1 MELICESTFF
11 KNTPYF
17 KLDGVITLQDVT
29 GVTWREVE
37 SVKTYRGENRRYTLY
52 GEVILKPEIV
62 AKLNEITGKKWDT
75 PYSIFPRYN
84 IEIAGDEYRPRALTR
99 KAREQY
105 KVDFMHDLEDRKQVA
120 VDEALDWFTD
130 YIRKEFA
137 KLNKDLMRRVREQV
151 YSDSNLDNIIKFTN
165 VDTESEDLE
174 IAALQA
180 KIDLLK
186 AKQNKYYEARSA
198 KLVQACRDDLDT
210 DEDLGDDFKALCALM
225 LNDEKLKLGIPALRK
240 LHF

>member
-1 MELICESTFF
+1 MEIIAESTFF
-11 KNTPYF
+11 DNTPFF
-17 KLDGVITLQDVT
+17 KLDGVVTLQDIT
-29 GVTWREVE
+29 GVQWNEVE
-37 SVKTYRGENRRYTLY
+37 SVKTHRGENRWYALT
-52 GEVILKPEIV
+52 GTIFLKPEWV
-62 AKLNEITGKKWDT
+62 AKLNELTGKTWDS
-75 PYSIFPRYN
+75 PYARFPRYT
-84 IEIAGDEYRPRALTR
+84 IEICGDEYRPRALTR
-99 KAREQY
+99 KQREEY
-105 KVDFMHDLEDRKQVA
+105 KADFMDGLEDRKQVA
-120 VDEALDWFTD
+120 VDEALDWFTN
-130 YIRKEFA
+130 YIREEFA
-137 KLNKDLMRRVREQV
+137 KLNKHLMQRVREQV

>member
-1 MELICESTFF
+1 MELIAESTFF
-11 KNTPYF
+11 KNTPFF
-17 KLDGVITLQDVT
+17 KLDGVVTLQDIT
-29 GVTWREVE
+29 GVQWNEVE
-37 SVKTYRGENRRYTLY
+37 SVKTHSGQNRRYTLY
-52 GEVILKPEIV
+52 GDVFLKPEWV
-62 AKLNEITGKKWDT
+62 AKLNELTGKKWDAT
-75 PYSIFPRYN
+75 YAMFPRYT

-99 KAREQY
+99 SEREQF
-105 KVDFMHDLEDRKQVA
+105 KADFMDDLEDRKQVA